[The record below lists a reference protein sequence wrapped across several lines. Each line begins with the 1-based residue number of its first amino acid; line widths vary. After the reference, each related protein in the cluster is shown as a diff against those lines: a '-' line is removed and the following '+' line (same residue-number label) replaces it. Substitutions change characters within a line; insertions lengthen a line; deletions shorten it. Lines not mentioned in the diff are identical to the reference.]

1 MKGVVSMKKK
11 RSSLILAFLVTCTFT
26 FGLSVRA
33 DDDNEHEYKKHE
45 KYDDDDRYEYDHDDD
60 DDRYEYDDEDE
71 SYNTNGEV
79 YEKGTWNIWTRELVM
94 EKEVL
99 PFSTSKL
106 VNLKVVDMNKELN
119 FYVIPKDGEFFVP
132 GKTVAQLLGA
142 KATFYKT
149 SKILDIKY
157 QENELVFRSGT
168 NVVYDNNVKT
178 PLPASSFYLNEELYV
193 PISVITNG
201 LGYVVEWQEDN
212 QMFLCQLLIK

>member
-11 RSSLILAFLVTCTFT
+11 RISLILAFLVTCTFT

-33 DDDNEHEYKKHE
+33 DDDHEHEYKKHE

-60 DDRYEYDDEDE
+60 DDDDRYEYDDEDE
-71 SYNTNGEV
+71 SYKTNGEV

-99 PFSTSKL
+99 PFSMSKL
-106 VNLKVVDMNKELN
+106 VNLKVVGMNKELN

-149 SKILDIKY
+149 SKILDIQY

-178 PLPASSFYLNEELYV
+178 PLPASSFYEELYV